1 MQAKLRP
8 FGAAAVAAVLLTFS
22 YAAYAQEKKA
32 ATPAAKAA
40 ATVSACKGLNQS
52 ACAAK
57 AGECQWITPKK
68 GKQKPYCRKKSVP
81 KKKTK

>member
-8 FGAAAVAAVLLTFS
+8 FGAAAVAAVLIAFTGVS
-22 YAAYAQEKKA
+22 YAQEKKA
-32 ATPAAKAA
+32 APASA
-40 ATVSACKGLNQS
+40 SACKGLSQS

-57 AGECQWITPKK
+57 GSECQWIVPKK
-68 GKQKPYCRKKSVP
+68 GKQKPYCRKKTVP

>member
-32 ATPAAKAA
+32 ATPAPQA